1 MRNTI
6 VFLAQSVP
14 DGRVFALDQQTLISM
29 GIQALNGIIL
39 AVALYFILY
48 KPVTEFLQKR
58 TEKIRGSIED
68 ADSTMSNAK
77 ELIAEY
83 ESKVSNVDSE
93 YERVLQEARIKAYDE
108 RKEIIAEAREDAER
122 IKKRSESII
131 EGERERMKLEARPYI
146 IEMATLL
153 AENYIARNIEKEE
166 HEMLFENT
174 LAELEE
180 AQWRK

>member
-1 MRNTI
+1 MGNMF

-14 DGRVFALDQQTLISM
+14 EGRVFALDQQTFISM
-29 GIQALNGIIL
+29 VIMVINGIIL
-39 AVALYFILY
+39 AVALYLILY

-58 TEKIRGSIED
+58 TERIRGSIED
-68 ADSTMSNAK
+68 ANSTMARAK
-77 ELIAEY
+77 ELVAEY
-83 ESKVSNVDSE
+83 ESKISNIDKE

-108 RKEIIAEAREDAER
+108 RKAIIAEAHEEAER

-131 EGERERMKLEARPYI
+131 DAERERMRLEARPYI
-146 IEMATLL
+146 IELATLI
-153 AENYIARNIEKEE
+153 AENYIARNIGTEE
-166 HEMLFENT
+166 HEKIFESA